1 MTILHVV
8 EPFASGIA
16 VFVKSLTETMPN
28 DVHIILHGERRHV
41 MAASEVKKTFPRK
54 NIRFVRWRSA
64 QRSLNPLK
72 DFMAFSELYKILRRL
87 KRKNLVDAVHL
98 HSSKSGLIGR
108 AACRMAG
115 IDNVVYTPNGAP
127 FLAGKNPL
135 YNFFYQQLEKIG
147 HGFGGR
153 VICCSESELHEYNRI
168 GIQAGYV
175 NNGISI
181 PDARPAD
188 LQQQDKFRIITSGR
202 IVPQKNPQLFNA
214 IASYFQ
220 EFGNFEFIWAGDG
233 EGRQELTA
241 KNIRVTGWID
251 TAAVK
256 SMVANA
262 DVYLST
268 SLYEGLS
275 FAVLEAL
282 ALKKPM
288 LLTDCVGNTDVIK
301 NGLNGDLFT
310 NETEA
315 IIKILNYYNNAEM
328 LRVMGEYSHKIC
340 TSEFDA
346 QQNFNSYR
354 DIYTGTTII
363 KKGFERKKKPV
374 GP

>member
-1 MTILHVV
+1 
-8 EPFASGIA
+8 
-16 VFVKSLTETMPN
+16 
-28 DVHIILHGERRHV
+28 
-41 MAASEVKKTFPRK
+41 
-54 NIRFVRWRSA
+54 
-64 QRSLNPLK
+64 
-72 DFMAFSELYKILRRL
+72 
-87 KRKNLVDAVHL
+87 
-98 HSSKSGLIGR
+98 
-108 AACRMAG
+108 
-115 IDNVVYTPNGAP
+115 
-127 FLAGKNPL
+127 
-135 YNFFYQQLEKIG
+135 
-147 HGFGGR
+147 
-153 VICCSESELHEYNRI
+153 
-168 GIQAGYV
+168 
-175 NNGISI
+175 
-181 PDARPAD
+181 
-188 LQQQDKFRIITSGR
+188 
-202 IVPQKNPQLFNA
+202 
-214 IASYFQ
+214 
-220 EFGNFEFIWAGDG
+220 
-233 EGRQELTA
+233 
-241 KNIRVTGWID
+241 
-251 TAAVK
+251 
-256 SMVANA
+256 MVANA